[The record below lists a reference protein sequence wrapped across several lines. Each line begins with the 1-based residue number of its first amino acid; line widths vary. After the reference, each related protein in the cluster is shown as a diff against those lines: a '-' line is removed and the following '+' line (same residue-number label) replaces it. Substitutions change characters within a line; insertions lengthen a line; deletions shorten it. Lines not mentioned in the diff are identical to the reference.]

1 MQIVAQVL
9 GALGII
15 SMILSVQFNSK
26 KQVLGFQIAANSL
39 FAFQYLCLNA
49 ISAVVMSFVA
59 ALRCIVFFLF
69 ENKGKKVPIWVLGLF
84 LLLIIVLFIFFKH
97 GIIGV
102 FPLICTFIYT
112 IGIWQKNLNV
122 FRVITLIT
130 ASLWIGYNVYYHAY
144 PSLVGNVFE
153 VITSLIAIYRFN
165 LDDTRKKV
173 KIK

>member
-9 GALGII
+9 GTLGIV
-15 SMILSVQFNSK
+15 SMVLSVQFNSK

-59 ALRCIVFFLF
+59 ALRCIVFFVF
-69 ENKGKKVPIWVLGLF
+69 ENKGKKVPIWVLGIF
-84 LLLIIVLFIFFKH
+84 LVLITVLFVFLKR
-97 GIIGV
+97 GVIGV
-102 FPLICTFIYT
+102 FPLVCTFIYT

-144 PSLVGNVFE
+144 PSLVGNIFE

-173 KIK
+173 KTK

>member
-15 SMILSVQFNSK
+15 SMVLSVQFNSK

-59 ALRCIVFFLF
+59 VLRCVVFFVF
-69 ENKGKKVPIWVLGLF
+69 ENKGKKVPIWVLGIF
-84 LLLIIVLFIFFKH
+84 LVLITVLF
-97 GIIGV
+97 V
-102 FPLICTFIYT
+102 FLKS
-112 IGIWQKNLNV
+112 GNLNV

-144 PSLVGNVFE
+144 PSLVGNIFE
-153 VITSLIAIYRFN
+153 VLTSLIAIYRFN

-173 KIK
+173 KTK